1 MIFDEIAETSNL
13 NENERQLLQYMI
25 NHIEELPHLSSREL
39 GRRMFTSSTAVLR
52 CIKKMGFANY
62 NDFKLNINSYLRNY
76 TMKEVKVSENDEL
89 LELMNKMT
97 GLNEQIIQ
105 KTKEQISVNILQKVI
120 EQLDQTTFVDII
132 ANNENAQIAEYASSN
147 LCKIGKMA
155 TVYENDNKQI
165 SLGMNVPRDH
175 VVIAV
180 SKYGENINMLRAMRT
195 LKKRHISVI
204 AITGQGNE
212 TMKAVSDETIYG
224 VLDESVNSFTNLI
237 FTTSV
242 KYIFDLIYAV
252 LFSKHYDSTI
262 KHEEILLK
270 LFERR

>member
-1 MIFDEIAETSNL
+1 
-13 NENERQLLQYMI
+13 
-25 NHIEELPHLSSREL
+25 
-39 GRRMFTSSTAVLR
+39 
-52 CIKKMGFANY
+52 
-62 NDFKLNINSYLRNY
+62 
-76 TMKEVKVSENDEL
+76 MKEVKVSENDEL

-97 GLNEQIIQ
+97 SLNEQIIQ

-120 EQLDQTTFVDII
+120 EQLDKTTFVDII

-212 TMKAVSDETIYG
+212 TMKAVSDEMIYG

-242 KYIFDLIYAV
+242 KYIFDLVYAV

>member
-1 MIFDEIAETSNL
+1 
-13 NENERQLLQYMI
+13 
-25 NHIEELPHLSSREL
+25 
-39 GRRMFTSSTAVLR
+39 
-52 CIKKMGFANY
+52 
-62 NDFKLNINSYLRNY
+62 
-76 TMKEVKVSENDEL
+76 
-89 LELMNKMT
+89 
-97 GLNEQIIQ
+97 
-105 KTKEQISVNILQKVI
+105 
-120 EQLDQTTFVDII
+120 
-132 ANNENAQIAEYASSN
+132 
-147 LCKIGKMA
+147 
-155 TVYENDNKQI
+155 
-165 SLGMNVPRDH
+165 
-175 VVIAV
+175 
-180 SKYGENINMLRAMRT
+180 MLHAMRT

-212 TMKAVSDETIYG
+212 TMKAVSDEMIYG